1 MRTLLTG
8 LLMLLLGL
16 TGLLDRVSAESTTT
30 LAGPEQFA
38 AIADDRERAAKLFVE
53 MGKVL
58 QHPRCVNCHPK
69 SDRPLQGDDRVL
81 HQPPV
86 YRGAGGMGLVGMR
99 CNTCHSQENVAYATA
114 EGSIPGHRVWLLAP
128 ASMAW
133 EDKSL
138 AEICAQIK
146 DKERNGGKTLAQLQA
161 HNAKDGLVGWGW
173 HPGEGREPAPGD
185 QATFGALTK
194 AWIDAGA
201 HCPPG

>member
-1 MRTLLTG
+1 MKNIILSVA
-8 LLMLLLGL
+8 LLLAGF
-16 TGLLDRVSAESTTT
+16 GSAEWVFAQART

-38 AIADDRERAAKLFVE
+38 DIADERERAAQIFTE

-69 SDRPLQGDDRVL
+69 GDSPLQGDEMVQ
-81 HQPPV
+81 HEPPV
-86 YRGAGGMGLVGMR
+86 YRGDGGIGVTGMR
-99 CNTCHSQENVAYATA
+99 CFTCHSAENVEFVGA
-114 EGSIPGHRVWLLAP
+114 EGSIPGHDVWTLAP

-133 EDKSL
+133 EDQSL
-138 AEICAQIK
+138 AAICVQIK
-146 DKERNGGKTLAQLQA
+146 DKSRNGGKTLAELHE
-161 HNAKDGLVGWGW
+161 HNANDGLVGWGW

-201 HCPPG
+201 HCPEG

>member
-1 MRTLLTG
+1 MRKLLAG
-8 LLMLLLGL
+8 LLVMLGL
-16 TGLLDRVSAESTTT
+16 LVGLMDKSLAESTAA

-38 AIADDRERAAKLFVE
+38 AIADDRQRAVQLFEE

-69 SDRPLQGDDRVL
+69 GERPLQGDGMVL

-86 YRGAGGMGLVGMR
+86 YRGVGGMGLAGMR
-99 CNTCHSQENVAYATA
+99 CNTCHGQENVAYATA
-114 EGSIPGHRVWLLAP
+114 EGSIPGHQVWHLAP
-128 ASMAW
+128 ASMGW

-138 AEICAQIK
+138 GEICVQIK
-146 DKERNGGKTLAQLQA
+146 DKERNGGKTLAELQA

-194 AWIDAGA
+194 AWIEAGA
-201 HCPPG
+201 HCPQG

>member
-1 MRTLLTG
+1 MKKSLLVILFG
-8 LLMLLLGL
+8 LLGL
-16 TGLLDRVSAESTTT
+16 IDQGIAESSA

-38 AIADDRERAAKLFVE
+38 DIKDPRERAEKLFIE

-69 SDRPLQGDDRVL
+69 GERPLQGDAMAL

-86 YRGAGGMGLVGMR
+86 YRGAGGMGLAGMR
-99 CNTCHSQENVAYATA
+99 CNTCHGQENVAYLSA
-114 EGSIPGHRVWLLAP
+114 EGSIPGHQVWHLAP

-138 AEICAQIK
+138 AEICVQIK
-146 DKERNGGKTLAQLQA
+146 DKERNGGKTLAELQE

-173 HPGEGREPAPGD
+173 HAGAGREPAPGD

-194 AWIDAGA
+194 AWIEAGA
-201 HCPPG
+201 HCPQS